1 MYPGPA
7 EIMCGAKLEPSPR
20 VGDTA
25 ERQLLFGLFYSVP
38 VLSIFPN
45 HSYKPAMKQ
54 IQRHTRSCLT
64 SAAAQ
69 RRKNSSLEY
78 SLFVPS
84 PLPLLTTAC
93 SHWFLH
99 TPMFTLCS
107 FYGAR
112 EVSLVHT
119 FSSQP
124 YLFGLA
130 VAIMTFVS
138 TSHRTRQ
145 MGVLRRLWCG

>member
-1 MYPGPA
+1 MWRKARAVSKGRGYGRATSTFWSPLFCSRALDLSQPFLQACNEANTAAYKILPYFSRGT
-7 EIMCGAKLEPSPR
+7 EAKKFK
-20 VGDTA
+20 
-25 ERQLLFGLFYSVP
+25 FGI
-38 VLSIFPN
+38 LSLCSFAV
-45 HSYKPAMKQ
+45 S
-54 IQRHTRSCLT
+54 
-64 SAAAQ
+64 
-69 RRKNSSLEY
+69 
-78 SLFVPS
+78 
-84 PLPLLTTAC
+84 LPLLTTAC

-107 FYGAR
+107 SYGAR

-145 MGVLRRLWCG
+145 RGVLRRLWCG